1 MEFIMAKESIRKIR
15 EAEATAAEIIAE
27 AEKSAADMIT
37 IAEKRGKDHLE
48 KVTRDCEAEN
58 RAKLT
63 EIRNR
68 TEEML
73 QSGKADAQ
81 EAAKQLRDLSS
92 GQMRNAVKLI
102 VQGIFEQCQ

>member
-1 MEFIMAKESIRKIR
+1 MAKESIRKIR
-15 EAEATAAEIIAE
+15 EAEASAAEIIAD
-27 AEKSAADMIT
+27 AERSAADMIA

-48 KVTRDCEAEN
+48 KVTLDCETEN
-58 RAKLT
+58 RAKLA
-63 EIRNR
+63 EIRTR

-73 QSGKADAQ
+73 QSGKTEAEQ
-81 EAAKQLRDLSS
+81 AAKQLRDLSS